1 MRSGRIATRT
11 HMVLVAR
18 ANAPVRWQPA
28 RVFGGALFRR
38 SSGADTPPFIINQ
51 LKLSVYH
58 ETGEVAVRSGIL
70 RNILVECN
78 VFGHLGA
85 RRKVGLF
92 MLSSCSS
99 LAMLQSSSSSCACSC
114 SATCTPIN
122 SGGSHHSMVSG
133 IKRKHPAQQAQHP
146 CPHPGPGDLVQVMQT
161 VTQTRVAGAEGC
173 FVNNIRPPT
182 RQTAEMPLTKINSW
196 RVGIE
201 MGGPPL

>member
-1 MRSGRIATRT
+1 VRRIRQQHKTGRRAPARKTPSRTVDIVDKAAACLLTQWRGLSSMRSGRIATRT

-133 IKRKHPAQQAQHP
+133 IERSIQPSKLSIRAHT
-146 CPHPGPGDLVQVMQT
+146 LVQVILS
-161 VTQTRVAGAEGC
+161 R
-173 FVNNIRPPT
+173 
-182 RQTAEMPLTKINSW
+182 
-196 RVGIE
+196 
-201 MGGPPL
+201 

>member
-1 MRSGRIATRT
+1 VLANAVART
-11 HMVLVAR
+11 LKHALGADSNADSHGVSPR

-133 IKRKHPAQQAQHP
+133 IERKHPAQQAQHP
-146 CPHPGPGDLVQVMQT
+146 CPHPRPGDANTYSRSSCTDQPTELL
-161 VTQTRVAGAEGC
+161 
-173 FVNNIRPPT
+173 NNV
-182 RQTAEMPLTKINSW
+182 SY
-196 RVGIE
+196 
-201 MGGPPL
+201 